1 MGAHRSSPRGFR
13 VPSQQFPEV
22 RAAAI

>member
-13 VPSQQFPEV
+13 APSQQFPEV